1 MEPARSARQHA
12 NGRGVHQADRHSFHS
27 RLRALDHGAL
37 SSAQE
42 FTPMTTI
49 YTARW
54 VLPVAAAAI
63 ENGAVAV
70 EGQRIAGVGPTA
82 KIVARFPGAKI
93 ESLGEAVILPGL
105 FNTHTH
111 LELTA
116 LRGYL
121 EKEETDF
128 FAWLRKLTIA
138 RMERMTPDD
147 IRVSA
152 TWGACEAARA
162 GITCVGDASDSALLS
177 MVALQDVGL
186 RGVVYQESFGP
197 DARLTQENFE
207 KLKLK
212 VDELRANES
221 ELVRAGVSPHAPYTV
236 CAPQLELIAELA
248 QSEGLPL
255 MMHAAESEAE
265 ELLLREGCGAF
276 AEGLARRSI
285 EWNAPGLSTIEY
297 LKQHGILA
305 TRPLLAHCIRVDN
318 RDIEML
324 RESGATVAHC
334 PKSNAKLGHG
344 RAPFAKF
351 IEAGV
356 RVGLGSDSVASN
368 NTCDILEEARFA
380 ALLSRAAGAHVSA
393 EDALR
398 AATFGGELSEGA
410 PADLVA
416 VSLRGTHQ
424 IPSYDPIATLIFSS
438 SGRDVILT
446 VIAGREVYR
455 NGRVTTVD
463 EDRLRV
469 RMSEIQVRL

>member
-1 MEPARSARQHA
+1 
-12 NGRGVHQADRHSFHS
+12 
-27 RLRALDHGAL
+27 
-37 SSAQE
+37 
-42 FTPMTTI
+42 MTTI
-49 YTARW
+49 YSARW
-54 VLPVAAAAI
+54 VLPMSAAAI

-70 EGQRIAGVGPTA
+70 EGQRIAGVGPVDEILA
-82 KIVARFPGAKI
+82 KFPAAKT

-105 FNTHTH
+105 INTHTH

-121 EKEETDF
+121 EKEENDF

-138 RMERMTPDD
+138 RLERMTPDD

-152 TWGACEAARA
+152 TWGACEAVRA

-177 MVALQDVGL
+177 MRALQDVGL

-197 DARLTQENFE
+197 DARLAQENFE
-207 KLKLK
+207 KLKVK
-212 VDELRANES
+212 VDELRGQEN

-236 CAPQLELIAELA
+236 CGPQLELIADLSK
-248 QSEGLPL
+248 SEGLPL

-285 EWNAPGLSTIEY
+285 EWKAPGLSTIDY
-297 LKQHGILA
+297 LKLHGILD
-305 TRPLLAHCIRVDN
+305 TSPLLAHCIRVDDD
-318 RDIEML
+318 DIETL
-324 RESGATVAHC
+324 RATGTKVAHC

-356 RVGLGSDSVASN
+356 LVGLGSDSVASN

-380 ALLSRAAGAHVSA
+380 TLLSRAAGDHVSA
-393 EDALR
+393 AQTLK
-398 AATFGGELSEGA
+398 AATFGGALTEGSQ
-410 PADLVA
+410 ADLVA

-424 IPSYDPIATLIFSS
+424 IPDYDPVATLIFAS

-446 VIAGREVYR
+446 VIAGREVFR
-455 NGRVTTVD
+455 DGRVTGVD
-463 EDRLRV
+463 EDCLRARLD
-469 RMSEIQVRL
+469 EISDKLRH